1 MKSQG
6 RYFKMRYEEYSKKI
20 IEDYLSGSQIEI
32 EEYPDFDLYV
42 DQASTF
48 MNQKL
53 AAYKRNEKD
62 QVITNTMIRNYT
74 KHKMMPG
81 PKARKYSKEHLIFLS
96 MIFYLKRNF
105 QMDEIGKIMKPLI
118 ENFNS
123 EFDEKIDFLTI
134 YQGILDSQKKEREN
148 LHEKLKIEIE
158 SIKNSLNRSDLSDD
172 DMLEVFMLI
181 TSLSIKADAQRF
193 IAEKLLDEYFVKPTK
208 EKIKSVKRPKIKFD
222 SKKAAEPKEPKPAK
236 VAKEPKVK
244 KIKE

>member
-1 MKSQG
+1 
-6 RYFKMRYEEYSKKI
+6 MRYEEYSKKI
-20 IEDYLSGSQIEI
+20 IDDYLNGSQIEI

-53 AAYKRNEKD
+53 AAYKRTEKD

-74 KHKMMPG
+74 KHKMIPG
-81 PKARKYSKEHLIFLS
+81 PLNRKYSKEHLIFLS
-96 MIFYLKRNF
+96 MIFCLKRNF
-105 QMDEIGKIMKPLI
+105 QMEEIGKLMKPLI

-123 EFDEKIDFLTI
+123 DFDEKIDFLTI
-134 YQGILDSQKKEREN
+134 YQGIMDTQKKERES
-148 LHEKLKIEIE
+148 LHEKVKQEIE

-193 IAEKLLDEYFVKPTK
+193 IAEKLLDEYFIKPTK

-222 SKKAAEPKEPKPAK
+222 SKDVVAPKEPKPAK
-236 VAKEPKVK
+236 AAKVPKPK
-244 KIKE
+244 K

>member
-1 MKSQG
+1 
-6 RYFKMRYEEYSKKI
+6 MRYEEYSKKI
-20 IEDYLSGSQIEI
+20 IDDYLNGSQIGI
-32 EEYPDFDLYV
+32 EEYPDFELYV

-62 QVITNTMIRNYT
+62 QVITNTMIKNYT

-81 PKARKYSKEHLIFLS
+81 STNRKYSKEHLIFLS

-105 QMDEIGKIMKPLI
+105 QMDEIEKVMKPLI

-123 EFDEKIDFLTI
+123 DFDEKIDFLTI
-134 YQGILDSQKKEREN
+134 YQGILDCQKKERE
-148 LHEKLKIEIE
+148 LFQGKIKSEIE

-181 TSLSIKADAQRF
+181 TSLSMKADAQRF
-193 IAEKLLDEYFVKPTK
+193 VAEKLLDEYFVKPTK
-208 EKIKSVKRPKIKFD
+208 EKIKSVKRPKLKFD
-222 SKKAAEPKEPKPAK
+222 NKDKVAPKEAK
-236 VAKEPKVK
+236 KKKVK
-244 KIKE
+244 ETTVV